1 MCEVILTELVI
12 CAIILTMHYGAIILG
27 KAHSGV
33 AILTLH
39 YGAKILRNA
48 HSGVAFFFIFLFFFH
63 FLSPIYKNRFE
74 QGYDG

>member
-1 MCEVILTELVI
+1 
-12 CAIILTMHYGAIILG
+12 MHYGAIILG

-48 HSGVAFFFIFLFFFH
+48 HSGVAFFIFLFFFIFFH
-63 FLSPIYKNRFE
+63 FLSLIYKNRFE

>member
-1 MCEVILTELVI
+1 
-12 CAIILTMHYGAIILG
+12 MHYGAIILG

-48 HSGVAFFFIFLFFFH
+48 HSGDEHNKGLHLGAQHLQCNPSYVI
-63 FLSPIYKNRFE
+63 K
-74 QGYDG
+74 D